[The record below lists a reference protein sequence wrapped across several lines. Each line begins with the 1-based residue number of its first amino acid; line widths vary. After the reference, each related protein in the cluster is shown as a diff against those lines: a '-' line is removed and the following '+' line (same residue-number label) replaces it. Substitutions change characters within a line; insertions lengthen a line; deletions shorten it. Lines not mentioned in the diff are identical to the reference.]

1 MKLSIKMFNIIIY
14 SLTVVFVSIA
24 AITDASDDLL
34 LSQASIFVLFL
45 LFFMFIQHTL
55 LRPINS
61 MIDFAAG
68 KRNTIDKSIFSEVNL
83 LGENVEKALSG
94 LSAKNKRANELLQ
107 KFFNNMHDGVLIHD
121 MQGHI
126 IDANDTAIKM
136 FGASEKNEMLRL
148 TIPEISTDNNP
159 ISRLG
164 DIWQNVLIGKE
175 MKFEWEG
182 KRLDDKS
189 FWIEVY
195 LTKVEH
201 EEDTYILANL
211 IDITEAK
218 KQRVLIELIMDLQE
232 NIVFLAS
239 NEKIVIAN
247 NSFMNYFSFD
257 SLESTNEHF
266 HCIKGLFLDYELECE
281 QPLCKFGRTMKK
293 EANKLICVRQ
303 DGQREIFLIAVNTLF
318 VDEELYIVSLTDIT
332 SMELEKEIL
341 ELKSNIDHLTSLKN
355 RGYFDKTLQ
364 LELAKSKQSGEDIS
378 VIMFDIDRFKNI
390 NDTLGHKVGDD
401 ALKVLAEIVT
411 KNTRKQ
417 DVVARYGGEEFMII
431 APGIGLK
438 SAVAV
443 AEKIRD
449 IIDKSKHDGVP
460 HFTCSFGVATWDKE
474 ESETTLLKRV
484 DTALYAAKD
493 GGRNMVVQ
501 A

>member
-61 MIDFAAG
+61 MIDFATG

-195 LTKVEH
+195 LTKVEY

-341 ELKSNIDHLTSLKN
+341 ELKSNI
-355 RGYFDKTLQ
+355 
-364 LELAKSKQSGEDIS
+364 
-378 VIMFDIDRFKNI
+378 
-390 NDTLGHKVGDD
+390 
-401 ALKVLAEIVT
+401 
-411 KNTRKQ
+411 
-417 DVVARYGGEEFMII
+417 
-431 APGIGLK
+431 
-438 SAVAV
+438 
-443 AEKIRD
+443 
-449 IIDKSKHDGVP
+449 
-460 HFTCSFGVATWDKE
+460 
-474 ESETTLLKRV
+474 
-484 DTALYAAKD
+484 
-493 GGRNMVVQ
+493 
-501 A
+501 